1 MMSTSN
7 THGAV
12 AFVLILL
19 GLFAA
24 FEALTISAM
33 VRIIHRSGYSGWWVL
48 SGLVPIFG
56 VVMFFVFA
64 FKEAPAERELKQLRA
79 WAGTQGYGQPGPWGY
94 R

>member
-7 THGAV
+7 THGAI

-24 FEALTISAM
+24 FEALTVWAM
-33 VRIIHRSGYSGWWVL
+33 VRIVTSRG
-48 SGLVPIFG
+48 
-56 VVMFFVFA
+56 
-64 FKEAPAERELKQLRA
+64 
-79 WAGTQGYGQPGPWGY
+79 AGTQGYGRPGPWGY